1 MLLKLMTGK
10 ALPAGELALA
20 ANVSAQTASEH
31 LAKLTAGS
39 ILLVERQGRHRYYR
53 LAGAEVAD
61 AVEALLRLTSAGQSR
76 ESERAA
82 IAPSPGSL
90 AHARTCY
97 SHIAGWLGVR
107 IADALQKH
115 GYLLPAEAKAFRIT
129 DAGRLW
135 LAELGISLRPTDGKA
150 SPQIARQCLDWTERR
165 PHMVKLRHRL
175 PANAWT
181 GPNAVLTLPGHSA
194 FCCTSD
200 SWISAGSHHS
210 KARAPS
216 ASLSTEN
223 RSSGDGWAFPC
234 AELDLPETSKISPDA
249 KPPEGRSEWLVAL
262 ADSKREIRWPSAEL

>member
-1 MLLKLMTGK
+1 MSSPQVQAKPQVSSIISAWTEVIGGHDRHTGIVEHELAAAANLLSEPARAAMLLKLMTGK

-165 PHMVKLRHRL
+165 PHVAGTLGILLYKRFVDLRWVAPLEGTRAIRL
-175 PANAWT
+175 T
-181 GPNAVLTLPGHSA
+181 V
-194 FCCTSD
+194 
-200 SWISAGSHHS
+200 
-210 KARAPS
+210 
-216 ASLSTEN
+216 
-223 RSSGDGWAFPC
+223 DGKQ
-234 AELDLPETSKISPDA
+234 ELWRRLGIPL
-249 KPPEGRSEWLVAL
+249 R
-262 ADSKREIRWPSAEL
+262 